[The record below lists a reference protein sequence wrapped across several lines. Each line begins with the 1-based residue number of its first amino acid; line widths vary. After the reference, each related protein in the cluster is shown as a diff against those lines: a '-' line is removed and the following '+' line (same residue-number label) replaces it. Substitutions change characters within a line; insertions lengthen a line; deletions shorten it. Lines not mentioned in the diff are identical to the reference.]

1 VTAGTG
7 RPTLSARQQ
16 GPCRELAGHIV
27 APVVGDGTGLRRTM
41 TILLSAT
48 LCWGVFA
55 SGAFFAED
63 RLVFT
68 ILAVLTLLS
77 AWSVIDRRE
86 VRWWILTLAP
96 GCGAVVTSGLV
107 HHAVADLPLAIA
119 PFIASAALGLAASI
133 ASRGRDQALLQRVV
147 VDVATVLGL
156 LCWIGVSWHLAPF
169 AAHLNQGWRGEAGIG
184 YANVTGAVLAL
195 GAVIATRLAAASSN
209 HPADLVRCT
218 VLMTAMASTQS
229 RTLAV
234 AALVAWGVMAWRQA
248 RIAGVLLRVAVP
260 AAVATAGLIPSIRSD
275 EARPIE
281 AIVAAAI
288 AGLLLLLAR
297 TRWGSLG
304 RIRAT
309 AKIVSIAAALS
320 CGVLLR
326 ERLLDI
332 GSVTGHWK
340 LWQSSLEKVWQ
351 SGFFGQGP
359 SEPAKLSR
367 GDAVLVLAHNDILQ
381 LATYYGLPALVAG
394 LWLIGR
400 LVYSASERFGSS
412 RRVRLISP
420 VAGAALLVVAVTGL
434 TDFPLQIPVVPA
446 ALALVI
452 GIERGRAARP
462 VSAGR
467 AAPACS
473 VPPENRSSD
482 EEATH

>member
-1 VTAGTG
+1 MTAETG
-7 RPTLSARQQ
+7 RSTLSARQQ

-27 APVVGDGTGLRRTM
+27 APIVGDGTGLRRT
-41 TILLSAT
+41 TNILLSAT
-48 LCWGVFA
+48 LCWGIFA

-195 GAVIATRLAAASSN
+195 GAVIATRLAAASN

-248 RIAGVLLRVAVP
+248 RIAGVLLHVAVP
-260 AAVATAGLIPSIRSD
+260 AAVATAGLIPSIRSN

-297 TRWGSLG
+297 TRWRSLG
-304 RIRAT
+304 RMRAT

-332 GSVTGHWK
+332 GSVTGHWT
-340 LWQSSLEKVWQ
+340 LWQSSLEKAWQ

-359 SEPAKLSR
+359 REPAKLSR

-381 LATYYGLPALVAG
+381 LAAYYGLPALVAG

-400 LVYSASERFGSS
+400 VVYGASEKFESS

-420 VAGAALLVVAVTGL
+420 VTSAALLVVVVTGL

-452 GIERGRAARP
+452 GIERSRAARP

-482 EEATH
+482 EEAIH